1 VPTQEFHT
9 RAPKLLD
16 PKLFPYAASLAL
28 AVSSASAMA
37 QSLPVATLPQ
47 VIPQPIAMRLTAG
60 LLPIGPR
67 ATIVIQRDS
76 DPETLRLVREGLA
89 AIGVTDIRIAHRRPS
104 TARETLIVLGMA
116 SDTTVAQALA
126 QAGGTPV
133 TDHEGYALASAASGG
148 AALIVLAG
156 ADADGLYYGAQ
167 TFRQIATRGT
177 MPALTIAD
185 HPAWRCAARSRASMA
200 PLVQR
205 RPAGACRLSR
215 QPQGQHLCLQ
225 PQGRSLCPRPLA

>member
-1 VPTQEFHT
+1 
-9 RAPKLLD
+9 
-16 PKLFPYAASLAL
+16 
-28 AVSSASAMA
+28 
-37 QSLPVATLPQ
+37 
-47 VIPQPIAMRLTAG
+47 MRLTAG

-76 DPETLRLVREGLA
+76 DPETLRLVREELA

-167 TFRQIATRGT
+167 TFRQIVTRGT

-185 HPAWRCAARSRASMA
+185 HPRMAVRGTIEGFYGAPGPAPTGWRMSTFSAASRPTPMSTA
-200 PLVQR
+200 PR
-205 RPAGACRLSR
+205 TIPMPATAGVIPIR
-215 QPQGQHLCLQ
+215 QSGW
-225 PQGRSLCPRPLA
+225 RN